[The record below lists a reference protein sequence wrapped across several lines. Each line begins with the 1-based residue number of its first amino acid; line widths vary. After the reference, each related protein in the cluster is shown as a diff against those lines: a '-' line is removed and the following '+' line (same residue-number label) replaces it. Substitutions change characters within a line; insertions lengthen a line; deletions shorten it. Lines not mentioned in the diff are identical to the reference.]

1 MPDLLDPQPVP
12 NADRDVVVTK
22 VAPDD
27 AGAFDPPH
35 DAPVHKA
42 VVHGLQVAGNQLSLY
57 TESLPLIADM
67 ERDIRAARQRVWME
81 SYIFLADAAGEAI
94 AAALKDRAGAGC
106 DVRLIYDAIGSA
118 STPAAFFDDLAASGV
133 KVHAFHP
140 LSEALSR
147 LAPLRVLNRRNHR
160 KTLAIDD
167 DVAYFGGM
175 NVVDQTGL
183 ETIKEARAR
192 RLPASAGW
200 RDVHVRLQGPRQ
212 HDVADAFARL
222 WQRLGR
228 DGKPRWP
235 RWNARAV
242 LGSQNEGIWFFDSQ
256 PGWRFRNPTR
266 VFVPLIKA
274 AQREITVSMA
284 YFLPVGRVLRALYKA
299 RRRGV
304 RVRVIVPEESDV
316 RLVRYAARHLYGR
329 LLKRGIEIHERQEQM
344 LHSKVMIVDRRWSVV
359 GSCNF
364 DPRSLWLNLEFLG
377 VFHSTDVAEALEE
390 ICTFEMSKSRRV
402 TLDDVARRR
411 WWTRLLDRGAYAL
424 RRLL

>member
-1 MPDLLDPQPVP
+1 MQDLLEP
-12 NADRDVVVTK
+12 
-22 VAPDD
+22 APISDS
-27 AGAFDPPH
+27 GATIEH
-35 DAPVHKA
+35 A
-42 VVHGLQVAGNQLSLY
+42 VVHHPVVHDLRVAGHGLRLY
-57 TESLPLIADM
+57 TESPPLIADM
-67 ERDIRAARQRVWME
+67 ARDMLSATRRVWME
-81 SYIFLADAAGEAI
+81 SYIFLGDAAGQAI
-94 AAALKDRAGAGC
+94 AAALKDRAAAGC

-118 STPAAFFDDLAASGV
+118 RTPGAFFDDIAAAGV

-140 LSEALSR
+140 ISEALRR

-160 KTLAIDD
+160 KTLVIDD

-183 ETIKEARAR
+183 DSIAEVRAR
-192 RLPASAGW
+192 DLPASAGW
-200 RDVHVRLQGPRQ
+200 RDVHVRLDGPRH

-222 WQRLGR
+222 WQRLHH

-235 RWNARAV
+235 KWDPAAV
-242 LGSQNEGIWFFDSQ
+242 LAARDQDMWFFDSQ
-256 PGWRFRNPTR
+256 PGWRYRSPTR

-274 AQREITVSMA
+274 AQRDVTLSMA
-284 YFLPVGRVLRALYKA
+284 YFLPVGRVLRALYQA

-304 RVRVIVPEESDV
+304 RVRVIVPQESDV
-316 RLVRYAARHLYGR
+316 RLVRWAARHIYGK

-344 LHSKVMIVDRRWSVV
+344 LHSKVMVVDRRWSVV

-377 VFHSTDVAEALEE
+377 IFHSTAVAETLEE
-390 ICTFEMSKSRRV
+390 ICTFEMSKSRAV
-402 TLDDVARRR
+402 TLADVARRR